1 MATIASSENILEK
14 RVHQI
19 SEAIRVASMVVLF
32 LMMVFVPLDVFGR
45 YILRSPV
52 YGDLQYQQL
61 AMVLIVFLA
70 LPYCTYKKGHIYVEL
85 LVNRLSGR
93 TLAIV
98 QSGASLA
105 GLAIMAFIAY
115 QTGVYGVRE
124 VMAPLKQTTTLVPIP
139 LFPFILIATLGCA
152 VMSLELLIEFIHS
165 ISLSYKNLTKGKTA
179 APGPELRPNDVI

>member
-1 MATIASSENILEK
+1 MATITTSENIIE
-14 RVHQI
+14 RRIHQI
-19 SEAIRVASMVVLF
+19 SESVRIVSMVVLF

-93 TLAIV
+93 KLATV
-98 QSGASLA
+98 QSIASVA
-105 GLAIMAFIAY
+105 GLAIMVFITY
-115 QTGVYGVRE
+115 QMGVFGVRE
-124 VMAPLKQTTTLVPIP
+124 LLAPLKQTTTLVSIP
-139 LFPFILIATLGCA
+139 LFPFILIGMVGCA
-152 VMSLELLIEFIHS
+152 AMSLELAIECAHSFIQ
-165 ISLSYKNLTKGKTA
+165 LKTA
-179 APGPELRPNDVI
+179 QIKSKS